1 MEPGQFTSVLD
12 DDCCVWSA
20 EGEPVSKEGGRC
32 VHTVGW
38 GGLKFH
44 KRLCPNHMKQLTSAS
59 PLPDDTKA
67 SFVCR
72 PWFHDLQS
80 SYIHNPK
87 VWAGAFV
94 LGILH
99 VFFYD
104 CPSFQEKQRRP
115 LRLQLCVPQ
124 LMLNATELHSPC
136 VNVSPQLINYEGFRK
151 LGTPKW
157 SHIDHWKA
165 ETNGFGAPQF
175 SELCMRCSQGH
186 PQADWP
192 AWKLARSWAKHF
204 SELFTLLFQHLHP
217 FWGRSLRGWP
227 LRLLRPWDI
236 FLWWICIFATRAGG
250 AWSCCALWRSPEA
263 DMSQLPKLFQ
273 KDRGSKLAGWRLVY
287 DDIMTLSFQPPTAS
301 PSHVHCAESCWTWTP
316 SCSKLMQDLQ
326 SAFWHYN
333 DCIALIVRLLS
344 LLGCVALCRLSS
356 GCNFQISSSLKKL
369 QYRLP
374 YEDQK
379 WWTLFRPGKWTQNF
393 LHGELERA
401 TCVNLLPVLYF
412 SSEPEQLVL
421 VFMAIKLKSS
431 SLQCWISSDQSEHF
445 PCETPSTSATSGQA
459 TQCNVPWAHQQR
471 STQSRSQV
479 KTCKSLDFGL
489 FCVSQHG
496 VYPLNS
502 KAIYIY
508 LYIYTYIYIH
518 NII

>member
-508 LYIYTYIYIH
+508 LYIYTYIYIYT
-518 NII
+518 